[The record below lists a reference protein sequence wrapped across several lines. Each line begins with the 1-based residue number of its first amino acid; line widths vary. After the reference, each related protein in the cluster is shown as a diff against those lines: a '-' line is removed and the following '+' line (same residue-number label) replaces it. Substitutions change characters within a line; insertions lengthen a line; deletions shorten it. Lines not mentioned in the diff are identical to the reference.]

1 MKTATAETARAPVAD
16 AHRGAAI
23 GAGAGA
29 IAAAAAAGLM
39 LAAAPPAQA
48 ETQGYVIQWIHTA
61 TYAQPDNCPQGG
73 NGERAQVQR
82 KILLSRGYTP
92 EQASQIITYYGE
104 TVDGMNAP
112 PPYHGPKFDFNE
124 RGKLFGKTVDVGN
137 FPTAEP
143 DPQIETAQGR
153 YMYGFDLTGKPVPY
167 SFEDP
172 ETHQPVEDQMWR
184 VLGCFASFHVPLSVI
199 PYAESLTWETAEDAM
214 PAWLISI
221 SGADLSHD
229 GDVTV
234 TFDRALDIVSR
245 NTYGGALCDA
255 SYTVD
260 PDPRSHSA
268 FKGHITDGIV
278 SIEPGD
284 LYLLGERP
292 FYQML
297 RFSQTHLRLKL
308 HPDASTLYYGGQGVV
323 SGFIGG
329 YEPWLDYFH
338 FLATPGEEES
348 HVEIAGVYDAMKR
361 LADGVPDPN
370 TGQNTAISAVYYFE
384 AAPVF
389 LTHVPAAGAAPAG
402 QQATASAAASARPQ
416 APATTP
422 PGITMIEVQRA
433 LFLSEPQSLW
443 LRPGDAD
450 GRTLFTF
457 DRDHSASSSCLAAC
471 AQEFPP
477 LLAPSRARAFGDW
490 SLVRRPDGARQWAY
504 QSHPLYTW
512 VKEKTAGE
520 VATNVGLTE
529 TANLKLAEEAVEIGS
544 LLPPANWHV
553 ARFAFGAS
561 MSRPDGVAVN
571 RVPSAE
577 AVVLTDAQGM
587 TLYGFEGSATHDG
600 QTCSASGCDPQWR
613 PLLAS
618 ELAAKVGDFSLVTRT
633 DGSRQWAYRRR
644 PLYLY
649 RGDKLPGDAHGIGAD
664 PRWSIAVISEDSRP
678 QGVSV
683 RTLNGYGD
691 VLSLNGMT
699 LYGGHATDSRNGGY
713 SLRGNYTFLYTQDKR
728 LGAAACTDAPCL
740 QAWHPFLAPAD
751 AQADGFWEAVAR
763 PDGSKQW
770 AYKGSALYT
779 YAGDGSPGDHNGQGL
794 IDYARIEGSASELER
809 ALFFA
814 DFKEGRGSL
823 GVYWSIAK
831 P

>member
-1 MKTATAETARAPVAD
+1 MSTATADTARRAFLPAD
-16 AHRGAAI
+16 RRAA
-23 GAGAGA
+23 ATGA
-29 IAAAAAAGLM
+29 IVAAVGLT
-39 LAAAPPAQA
+39 LAAALPAHA

-61 TYAQPDNCPQGG
+61 TDAQPDNCPQGG
-73 NGERAQVQR
+73 NGERAEVQR

-92 EQASQIITYYGE
+92 EQATQIITYYGE

-137 FPTAEP
+137 FPSAEP

-153 YMYGFDLTGKPVPY
+153 YMYGFDLTGKPVSY

-172 ETHQPVEDQMWR
+172 ETHQRVEDQMWR

-245 NTYGGALCDA
+245 NTYGGALRDA

-260 PDPRSHSA
+260 PDPRSHSV
-268 FKGHITDGIV
+268 FKGHIKDGIV

-292 FYQML
+292 FYQVL

-308 HPDASTLYYGGQGVV
+308 HPDPSTLYYGGEGVV
-323 SGFIGG
+323 GGFVGG
-329 YEPWLDYFH
+329 YQPWLDYFH

-361 LADGVPDPN
+361 LADGVPDPK
-370 TGQNTAISAVYYFE
+370 TGENTAISAAYYFE

-389 LTHVPAAGAAPAG
+389 LTHVLSANTVSREHQAAAV
-402 QQATASAAASARPQ
+402 ASARPQ

-422 PGITMIEVQRA
+422 PGITMVEVQRS
-433 LFLSEPQSLW
+433 LFLSEPQILW

-457 DRDHSASSSCLAAC
+457 DRDHEGSSSCLAAC
-471 AQEFPP
+471 AEEFLP
-477 LLAPSRARAFGDW
+477 LLAPLRARASGDW

-512 VKEKTAGE
+512 VKEKTPGE

-553 ARFAFGAS
+553 ARFAFSAGVI
-561 MSRPDGVAVN
+561 RPDGIAVN
-571 RVPSAE
+571 RVPSAG
-577 AVVLTDAQGM
+577 AVALTDAQGM

-600 QTCSASGCDPQWR
+600 QDCSASGCDPLWR

-618 ELAAKVGDFSLVTRT
+618 ELASRVADFTVVTRT
-633 DGSRQWAYRRR
+633 DGSKQWAYRRR

-649 RGDKLPGDAHGIGAD
+649 RGDKLPGDMYGVGVD
-664 PRWSIAVISEDSRP
+664 PRWGIAAIAEDFRP

-683 RTLNGYGD
+683 QTLNGYGD

-699 LYGGHATDSRNGGY
+699 LYGGHVTDSRNGGY
-713 SLRGNYTFLYTQDKR
+713 SLRGNYAFLYAQDKR
-728 LGAAACTDAPCL
+728 LGGAACVDAPCL
-740 QAWHPFLAPAD
+740 QVWHPFLAPAD
-751 AQADGFWEAVAR
+751 AQSNGFWEPITRA
-763 PDGSKQW
+763 DGTKQW
-770 AYKGSALYT
+770 AYKGCALYT
-779 YAGDGSPGDHNGQGL
+779 YSGDETPGDHNGQGL
-794 IDYARIEGSASELER
+794 IDYATIEGSAAELKR

-814 DFKEGRGSL
+814 DFKDGRGSL